1 MRASP
6 RSIVHIL
13 TPAAE
18 LRTAGTDRRV
28 VHDFP
33 DPSRVHPQSGHT
45 HIKETRMHRIT
56 HRWLAGGAVAAAT
69 ALALTACGSG
79 FGGGSSGDDTGK
91 LTSSDK
97 ALTVMIG
104 SSGDAET
111 KAVKSAVADWSGSS
125 GTKAS
130 VVAASDLNQQ
140 LAQGFA
146 AKKPADVFYLSTD
159 ALAGYASNGSLL
171 AYGDQ
176 LSNKSDFYP
185 SLVKSF
191 TYDGKFYCAPKDFS
205 TLQLVIN
212 TDAWKAAGLTD
223 SDIPTT
229 WDQLEAVSKKLTT
242 GSQVGLGISGEYAR
256 IGSFMVQAGGNLMND
271 DSTKATA
278 NSDANVKALDF
289 VKKML
294 NGGELKYAKDL
305 GAGWGG
311 EAFGKGLA
319 AMTIE
324 GNWITGALKSDFP
337 NIKYRIAEL
346 PKGPAGQGTLQFT
359 NCWGIAADSP
369 NQAAALKLV
378 EKLTSKG
385 DQLAF
390 SQAFGPMPSIKSAA
404 QEWKSD
410 NPQLVPFLSAA
421 DYAKGVPTA
430 KGSADVV
437 TDLNSKLESLATG
450 DPKSILDTAQK
461 NLEALLK

>member
-1 MRASP
+1 MR
-6 RSIVHIL
+6 
-13 TPAAE
+13 
-18 LRTAGTDRRV
+18 
-28 VHDFP
+28 
-33 DPSRVHPQSGHT
+33 
-45 HIKETRMHRIT
+45 RIT
-56 HRWLAGGAVAAAT
+56 SRWLAGGAVAAAA

-79 FGGGSSGDDTGK
+79 FGGSGSGSSDTGK
-91 LTSSDK
+91 LTSSSK

-111 KAVKSAVADWSGSS
+111 AAVKSAVGDWTKSS

-140 LAQGFA
+140 LSQGFA

-176 LSNKSDFYP
+176 LANKSDFYP

-191 TYDGKFYCAPKDFS
+191 TYNGKFYCAPKDFS
-205 TLQLVIN
+205 TLQLIIN
-212 TDAWKAAGLTD
+212 KDMWSAAGLTD
-223 SDIPTT
+223 SDIPKT
-229 WDQLEAVSKKLTT
+229 WDQLQAVSKKLT
-242 GSQVGLGISGEYAR
+242 GNGHVGLGISGEYAR

-289 VKKML
+289 VKTML
-294 NGGELKYAKDL
+294 NAGDLKYAKDL

-324 GNWITGALKSDFP
+324 GNWITGAMKTDYP
-337 NIKYRIAEL
+337 GIKYQVAEL
-346 PKGPAGQGTLQFT
+346 PAGPAGQGTLQFT

-404 QEWKSD
+404 SEWKSA
-410 NPQLVPFLSAA
+410 NPDLVPFLNAA

-430 KGSADVV
+430 KGAADVV
-437 TDLNSKLESLATG
+437 TDLNSKLETLATS
-450 DPKSILDTAQK
+450 DPKTILDATQK
-461 NLEALLK
+461 NLEALK

>member
-1 MRASP
+1 MRKTTS
-6 RSIVHIL
+6 
-13 TPAAE
+13 
-18 LRTAGTDRRV
+18 
-28 VHDFP
+28 
-33 DPSRVHPQSGHT
+33 
-45 HIKETRMHRIT
+45 
-56 HRWLAGGAVAAAT
+56 RWLASGAVAAAA

-79 FGGGSSGDDTGK
+79 FSGGSSDGDTGK

-111 KAVKSAVADWSGSS
+111 TAVKSAVADWSKSS

-130 VVAASDLNQQ
+130 VVAATDLNQQ
-140 LAQGFA
+140 LSQGFA

-159 ALAGYASNGSLL
+159 ALAGFASNGSLL

-191 TYDGKFYCAPKDFS
+191 TYDGQFYCAPKDFS
-205 TLQLVIN
+205 TLQLIIN
-212 TDAWKAAGLTD
+212 TDMWKAAGLTD
-223 SDIPTT
+223 SDIPKT

-242 GSQVGLGISGEYAR
+242 GGHVGLGIGGEYAR
-256 IGSFMVQAGGNLMND
+256 VGSFMVQAGGNLMNE

-278 NSDANVKALDF
+278 NSDANVQALDF

-294 NGGELKYAKDL
+294 NGGGLKYAKDL

-311 EAFGKGLA
+311 AAFGKGLA
-319 AMTIE
+319 AMPIE
-324 GNWITGALKSDFP
+324 GNWITGGLKSDFP
-337 NIKYRIAEL
+337 NVKYKVAEL
-346 PKGPAGQGTLQFT
+346 PAGPAGQGTLQFT

-378 EKLTSKG
+378 EKLTSKD

-390 SQAFGPMPSIKSAA
+390 SKAFGPMPSIKSAA
-404 QEWKSD
+404 DEWKSA
-410 NPQLVPFLSAA
+410 NPDLVPFLSAA

-430 KGSADVV
+430 KGAADVV
-437 TDLNSKLESLATG
+437 TDFNSKLETLKTG
-450 DPKSILDTAQK
+450 DPKAILDATQK

>member
-1 MRASP
+1 MQ
-6 RSIVHIL
+6 RS
-13 TPAAE
+13 T
-18 LRTAGTDRRV
+18 
-28 VHDFP
+28 
-33 DPSRVHPQSGHT
+33 
-45 HIKETRMHRIT
+45 TR
-56 HRWLAGGAVAAAT
+56 WFAGGAVAVAAT
-69 ALALTACGSG
+69 LALTACGSG
-79 FGGGSSGDDTGK
+79 FSDGGSGSDSTGK
-91 LTSSDK
+91 LTSSSK

-111 KAVKSAVADWSGSS
+111 AAVKSAVADWSKSD

-130 VVAASDLNQQ
+130 VVAAADLNQQ
-140 LAQGFA
+140 LSQGFA
-146 AKKPADVFYLSTD
+146 ASKPADVFYLSTD

-176 LSNKSDFYP
+176 LSNKNDFYP

-205 TLQLVIN
+205 TLQLIIN
-212 TDAWKAAGLTD
+212 TDMWSAAGLTD
-223 SDIPTT
+223 SDLPKT
-229 WDQLEAVSKKLTT
+229 WDQLEAVSKKLTS
-242 GSQVGLGISGEYAR
+242 GGHVGLGISGEYAR
-256 IGSFMVQAGGNLMND
+256 IGSFMTQAGGNLMND

-278 NSDANVKALDF
+278 NSDANVKALDY
-289 VKKML
+289 VKSL
-294 NGGELKYAKDL
+294 LTAGDLKYAKDL

-324 GNWITGALKSDFP
+324 GNWITGAMSADYP
-337 NIKYRIAEL
+337 NIKYKVAEL
-346 PKGPAGQGTLQFT
+346 PKGPAGAGTLQFT

-378 EKLTSKG
+378 EKLTSKS

-390 SQAFGPMPSIKSAA
+390 SKAFGPMPSIKSAA
-404 QEWKSD
+404 SEWKSE
-410 NPQLVPFLSAA
+410 NPALVPFLTAA

-437 TDLNSKLESLATG
+437 TDLNSKLETLKTG
-450 DPKSILDTAQK
+450 DPKAILDATQK

>member
-1 MRASP
+1 MRASL
-6 RSIVHIL
+6 RSIVASSS
-13 TPAAE
+13 AARNA
-18 LRTAGTDRRV
+18 LTDRTPTRE
-28 VHDFP
+28 VHDLP
-33 DPSRVHPQSGHT
+33 DPSRVRPSTGHT
-45 HIKETRMHRIT
+45 HTKEKRMRKIT
-56 HRWLAGGAVAAAT
+56 HRRLAGGAVAAA
-69 ALALTACGSG
+69 AVLALTACGSG
-79 FGGGSSGDDTGK
+79 FGGSSSSSDSGK

-111 KAVKSAVADWSGSS
+111 AAVKTAVADWSKSS

-130 VVAASDLNQQ
+130 VVAANDLNQQ
-140 LAQGFA
+140 LSQGFA

-176 LSNKSDFYP
+176 LGNKDDFYP

-205 TLQLVIN
+205 TLQLIIN

-223 SDIPTT
+223 ADIPKT
-229 WDQLEAVSKKLTT
+229 WDDLEAVSKKLTT

-271 DSTKATA
+271 DSSKATA
-278 NSDANVKALDF
+278 NSDANVTALDF

-337 NIKYRIAEL
+337 NIHYTIAEL

-390 SQAFGPMPSIKSAA
+390 SKAFGPMPSIKSAA
-404 QEWKSD
+404 DEWKSD
-410 NPQLVPFLSAA
+410 NPDLVPFLDAA
-421 DYAKGVPTA
+421 DYAKGGPTA

-450 DPKSILDTAQK
+450 DPKSILDTTQK

>member
-1 MRASP
+1 MQRRTS
-6 RSIVHIL
+6 RWL
-13 TPAAE
+13 
-18 LRTAGTDRRV
+18 TAG
-28 VHDFP
+28 
-33 DPSRVHPQSGHT
+33 
-45 HIKETRMHRIT
+45 
-56 HRWLAGGAVAAAT
+56 
-69 ALALTACGSG
+69 ALAAVGTLGLSACGSG
-79 FGGGSSGDDTGK
+79 FNSGSDNNSSGG

-97 ALTVMIG
+97 ALTVLIG

-111 KAVKSAVADWSGSS
+111 AAVKSAVADWSSSS
-125 GTKAS
+125 GTKATVS
-130 VVAASDLNQQ
+130 AASDLNQQ
-140 LAQGFA
+140 LAQGFSSG
-146 AKKPADVFYLSTD
+146 KPADVFYLSTD

-171 AYGDQ
+171 AYGDK
-176 LSNKSDFYP
+176 LKNKDDFYP

-205 TLQLVIN
+205 TLALEIN
-212 TDAWKAAGLTD
+212 TQMWDAAGLTD

-229 WDQLEAVSKKLTT
+229 WDQLETVSKKLTT
-242 GSQVGLGISGEYAR
+242 ADHVGLGIGGEYAR
-256 IGSFMVQAGGNLMND
+256 IGAFMTEAGGNLMND
-271 DSTKATA
+271 DSSKAIA
-278 NSDANVKALDF
+278 NSDANVTALTE

-294 NGGELKYAKDL
+294 NDGTLKYAKDL

-324 GNWITGALKSDFP
+324 GNWITGGMQADYP
-337 NIKYRIAEL
+337 DVKYKVVEL

-378 EKLTSKG
+378 EKLTSAS

-390 SQAFGPMPSIKSAA
+390 SKAFGPMPSIQSAA
-404 QEWKSD
+404 SDWKAA
-410 NPQLVPFLSAA
+410 NPELVPFLNAA

-437 TDLNSKLESLATG
+437 SDFNAKLESLATS
-450 DPKSILDTAQK
+450 DPKTILDATQK